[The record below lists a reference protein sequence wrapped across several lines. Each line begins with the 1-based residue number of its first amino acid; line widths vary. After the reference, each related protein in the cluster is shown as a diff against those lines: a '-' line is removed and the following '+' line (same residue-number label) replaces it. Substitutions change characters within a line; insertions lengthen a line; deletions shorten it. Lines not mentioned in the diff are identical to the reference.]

1 MNKSRTTKPNAQ
13 YYVPT
18 EDLLLEEVMDEVLVR
33 YGKDPATIKRMLKF
47 LLKHASTQT
56 LTHWCNL
63 VEGFSHR
70 AYH

>member
-1 MNKSRTTKPNAQ
+1 MNKPRTKPHHE

-33 YGKDPATIKRMLKF
+33 YGKDPKVLKRMLKF
-47 LLKHASTQT
+47 LLKHADTQVFEK
-56 LTHWCNL
+56 WCTL

-70 AYH
+70 AHH